1 LASWENFV
9 TTYVTQWRIAFGNID
24 EKNRSRILNSH
35 LKGYLLTKPLQVEV
49 LTFQERPKV
58 LFIYTRDKEQK
69 DLEVVV
75 HLNVDSNIVSYLSK
89 LKEKNLSA
97 RTFERFEKIVRSFFG
112 PFHVDPS
119 LAFEISDDDVLFGLH
134 SEFSIEEE
142 DPAITARSNVEHI
155 MREVLRETES
165 SAISKNAEEIKAAAE
180 QVSDQN
186 QRNKLLKAAEG
197 IEASLSKLKRLDV
210 HDEKIAAMEG
220 EIRGVRKLIGSSKE
234 YQDWRV
240 LVEDVADFKRTPHV
254 TKELFESEIK
264 RLDQRID
271 SLKEIKFWS
280 KRTILDVCL
289 AALAASSTIIAGL
302 LAAGIIHL

>member
-1 LASWENFV
+1 MASWENFV